1 MMIMRAGYS
10 IECNILALVYITR
23 ITSQHKLA
31 LTVKNWR
38 GLWISSVILA
48 QKVWDDI
55 PVRTSAFASI
65 LPNLTKDHLRKMEM
79 KAFSLL
85 DFCTTV
91 KPSVYAKY
99 YFELRQLF
107 FEISGGD
114 PRYIWNLQPLSVVQA
129 KRLDDRSGQKGQLMQ
144 RIPSSTASSRAP
156 SATSTPAAASVQASP
171 GNYVTVDDMIP
182 IRSRYVIS

>member
-1 MMIMRAGYS
+1 MIMRAGYS

-23 ITSQHKLA
+23 ITSQHKIA
-31 LTVKNWR
+31 LTVSNWR
-38 GLWISSVILA
+38 GLWVSCVILA
-48 QKVWDDI
+48 QKVWDDV
-55 PVRTSAFASI
+55 PVRTSAFAAI
-65 LPNLTKDHLRKMEM
+65 LPNVTKEHLRKMEM

-85 DFCTTV
+85 DFCTSV

-114 PRYIWNLQPLSVVQA
+114 PRYIWDLQPLSVVQA
-129 KRLDDRSGQKGQLMQ
+129 RRLDDRSHLKGQLLQ
-144 RIPSSTASSRAP
+144 RIPSTTSSRASSAASTP
-156 SATSTPAAASVQASP
+156 SSATVQASP
-171 GNYVTVDDMIP
+171 GNYVTVDDIIT

>member
-1 MMIMRAGYS
+1 M
-10 IECNILALVYITR
+10 
-23 ITSQHKLA
+23 
-31 LTVKNWR
+31 
-38 GLWISSVILA
+38 SSVILA
-48 QKVWDDI
+48 QKVWDDV

-65 LPNLTKDHLRKMEM
+65 LPNVTKDNLRKMEL

-114 PRYIWNLQPLSVVQA
+114 PRYIWDLQPLSGVQA
-129 KRLDDRSGQKGQLMQ
+129 KRLDDRSHLKGQLMQ
-144 RIPSSTASSRAP
+144 RIPSTNSSRVS
-156 SATSTPAAASVQASP
+156 SAASTPSASVQASP
-171 GNYVTVDDMIP
+171 GNYVTVDDMIT